1 MHFCTVYF
9 SFAQAGHRGT
19 CLRPLHIFA
28 LLFALLCYVIFG
40 NIFISDVLN
49 TDAPSTLEVLRRCAI
64 YSILSYILLYF
75 TYLLTYLLIVL
86 LTYDCIGMIQQ
97 CVFCLLSN
105 AIITII
111 INLSVFLITTTTT
124 LWVD

>member
-49 TDAPSTLEVLRRCAI
+49 TDAPSTLEVLRRRAI
-64 YSILSYILLYF
+64 YSILSYILLYLL

-97 CVFCLLSN
+97 CVFCLFSN

-111 INLSVFLITTTTT
+111 INLSVFLIMGG
-124 LWVD
+124 LKCII